1 MGLLPSPI
9 ALVHLPLYSLASCVL
24 TRVIAWHLS
33 TAVRISGKTPG
44 EDGNFYMEG
53 GYRGNLRR
61 VEEAT
66 NAVTLQQQV
75 DDLLRD
81 KAAEQI
87 VVARL
92 QRQIDEQ
99 AAELTEPTDFLR

>member
-1 MGLLPSPI
+1 ML
-9 ALVHLPLYSLASCVL
+9 
-24 TRVIAWHLS
+24 
-33 TAVRISGKTPG
+33 
-44 EDGNFYMEG
+44 E
-53 GYRGNLRR
+53 
-61 VEEAT
+61 
-66 NAVTLQQQV
+66 QQV

-99 AAELTEPTDFLR
+99 AAELTELTDFLR

>member
-1 MGLLPSPI
+1 MGHHPSPI

-99 AAELTEPTDFLR
+99 AAELTELTDFLR

>member
-61 VEEAT
+61 EEAT

-99 AAELTEPTDFLR
+99 AAELTELTDSLR

>member
-1 MGLLPSPI
+1 
-9 ALVHLPLYSLASCVL
+9 
-24 TRVIAWHLS
+24 
-33 TAVRISGKTPG
+33 
-44 EDGNFYMEG
+44 MEG

-99 AAELTEPTDFLR
+99 AAELTELTDFLR

>member
-9 ALVHLPLYSLASCVL
+9 ALHLPLYSLASCVL

-44 EDGNFYMEG
+44 KDGNFYMEG

-87 VVARL
+87 VIARQ
-92 QRQIDEQ
+92 QRQIELLGN
-99 AAELTEPTDFLR
+99 ELTAFLR

>member
-99 AAELTEPTDFLR
+99 AAELTELTDFLR